1 MDKYELG
8 DLSGKFG
15 NFVGQSSV
23 NKQFTDVQL
32 DLFGRYSILNRAYVI
47 HRNDATGSRWI
58 CANIV
63 PDSSSKQLSATSN
76 FSTTS
81 GLNGIVNLVSV
92 FLSIPHFIVF
102 LFSTNLRFCHRCR
115 NITLHTY
122 T

>member
-15 NFVGQSSV
+15 NLAGMSTID
-23 NKQFTDVQL
+23 KQFIDVQL
-32 DLFGRYSILNRAYVI
+32 DLFGRYGILYRALVI
-47 HRNDATGSRWI
+47 HRDDATGSRWI

-81 GLNGIVNLVSV
+81 GLNGIVNLVS
-92 FLSIPHFIVF
+92 FCIV
-102 LFSTNLRFCHRCR
+102 C
-115 NITLHTY
+115 
-122 T
+122 

>member
-15 NFVGQSSV
+15 NLVGVSSI
-23 NKQFTDVQL
+23 NRQFTDVQL
-32 DLFGRYSILNRAYVI
+32 DLFGHYSILNRAYVI

-76 FSTTS
+76 FTTTS

-92 FLSIPHFIVF
+92 FLSVAIFLCLFIF
-102 LFSTNLRFCHRCR
+102 W
-115 NITLHTY
+115 
-122 T
+122 